1 MTLTKTTDVKNHLSA
16 TWRKRNRTHLSVGQ
30 PSTTGVSGTEL
41 GDNEIEPL
49 IFLEDFVV
57 EHSSRVISIAPTAPL
72 TGATVIRVPDVSR
85 SPQQ

>member
-16 TWRKRNRTHLSVGQ
+16 SGRKRHQTHLSVDQ
-30 PSTTGVSGTEL
+30 PGTTGASVTEL
-41 GDNEIEPL
+41 GDKEIEPL
-49 IFLEDFVV
+49 VFVEDFVV

-72 TGATVIRVPDVSR
+72 TGATVIQVPDVSR